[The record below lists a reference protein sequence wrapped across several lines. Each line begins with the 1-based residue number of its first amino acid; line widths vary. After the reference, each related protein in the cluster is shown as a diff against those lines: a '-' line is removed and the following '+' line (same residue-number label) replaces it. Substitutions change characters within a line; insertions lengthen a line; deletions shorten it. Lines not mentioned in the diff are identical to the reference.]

1 MHVGRSNNKVMYE
14 LKGIIYFGHAH
25 FTTHIIG
32 DSAETWFHDGI
43 TTGIVCI
50 SEEKF
55 NAISDI
61 YQTRGYK
68 ASVLIYSIV
77 YKNATVP
84 TLAS

>member
-1 MHVGRSNNKVMYE
+1 MHVGCSNNKVMYK

-25 FTTHIIG
+25 FTARIIG

-43 TTGIVCI
+43 TTGRVCI

-55 NAISDI
+55 NTISDI

-68 ASVLIYSIV
+68 ASVLIYSTV
-77 YKNATVP
+77 YKNTTVP
-84 TLAS
+84 ALAS